1 MTKYR
6 VGRKLGTVILTVDG
20 TKEIAH
26 CTSKE
31 IAQEICIL
39 LNGTKP
45 VNVDLGDISDAQL
58 NTLADKE
65 LTTLKRKTYSI
76 SPIEDDVREGDYGT
90 WGGWK
95 EVLVKFYRSVSNR

>member
-45 VNVDLGDISDAQL
+45 VNVDLADITCKCVTKI
-58 NTLADKE
+58 NTDGNW
-65 LTTLKRKTYSI
+65 T
-76 SPIEDDVREGDYGT
+76 IETCNHCR
-90 WGGWK
+90 
-95 EVLVKFYRSVSNR
+95 